1 MLPVPLLLLA
11 LLPSSDL
18 DDTVL
23 AARIRDGDAAAF
35 KTFFDRHHGLLYR
48 YLRRRGVSDAVAED
62 LMQNAFLTIWE
73 HRERIDTNQSLRAYL
88 FRMCHTRTLNHFRDT
103 ARLQDDTVLAAVPVF
118 NTPDHH
124 AEVALMQRTFAQ
136 VLAALP
142 ERRRAV
148 FELCFLEKLSY
159 REAAEAL
166 GISLKTVEHQMG
178 HALKALRAAF
188 EAFR

>member
-1 MLPVPLLLLA
+1 MLLPPLLLMA

-18 DDTVL
+18 DDATL

-35 KTFFDRHHGLLYR
+35 RTFFDRHHPLLYR
-48 YLRRRGVSDAVAED
+48 YLRRRGVPDAVAED
-62 LMQNAFLTIWE
+62 LIQNAFLMVWE
-73 HRERIDTNQSLRAYL
+73 HRARIEANQSLRAYL
-88 FRMCHTRTLNHFRDT
+88 FQICHTRALNHFRDT
-103 ARLQDDTVLAAVPVF
+103 ARLQDDTVLASVPVF
-118 NTPDHH
+118 DTPDHH
-124 AEVALMQRTFAQ
+124 TEYALMQRTFQQ

-148 FELCFLEKLSY
+148 FELCFLEQLSY

-178 HALKALRAAF
+178 HALKALRLAF